1 MAINRYKLEVI
12 VVKLQKVR
20 VPVGQGVPRVDA
32 IRQIRV
38 TDKLITA
45 EKRRT
50 AEWGFVAQ
58 ICLRSSF
65 PLPETDLVHGHGAW
79 YAKCCEGG

>member
-1 MAINRYKLEVI
+1 VPKMAINRYKPRAI
-12 VVKLQKVR
+12 VAKLQKVR

-45 EKRRT
+45 EKYVRRNG
-50 AEWGFVAQ
+50 AL
-58 ICLRSSF
+58 LRKS
-65 PLPETDLVHGHGAW
+65 A
-79 YAKCCEGG
+79 